1 VTASLLVEESDV
13 QQIAGM
19 MRNDWQQELKRSGL
33 AFAPP
38 KPPENEEA
46 ARHGVTCP
54 ACGTTAA
61 LVDGHCSDCGLF
73 LG

>member
-1 VTASLLVEESDV
+1 
-13 QQIAGM
+13 M